1 LSRVPIVFVMLLY
14 LFFFSLFVLHCYMV
28 LFAVNKPIIIK
39 KNILLLL
46 LLLLSGEACEYSD
59 LARQIYCKKN

>member
-1 LSRVPIVFVMLLY
+1 
-14 LFFFSLFVLHCYMV
+14 MV

-39 KNILLLL
+39 KNILLL